1 MHPASLLKSPRG
13 PEPARGSLLRR
24 ASGTEGVNNNK
35 GEVGGAFL
43 KVMWSVPGR
52 GGEGRTR
59 GGEGRLGR
67 RGRGR
72 SLQRVAVETGSS
84 VGQCEVRGAVSGGDY
99 T

>member
-13 PEPARGSLLRR
+13 PEPARGSLLRG

-52 GGEGRTR
+52 GGETGVEEEE
-59 GGEGRLGR
+59 EGAESGACCRRNRILGR
-67 RGRGR
+67 P
-72 SLQRVAVETGSS
+72 V
-84 VGQCEVRGAVSGGDY
+84 
-99 T
+99 